1 MTRKILAFYSPYPG
15 AGKSTAAVRVF
26 WNSQPKKRFAFADPL
41 YDISAGIS
49 AYCLANKYGIY
60 IRGYKDKSLPEL
72 GGASIRDFL
81 IGFGNKG
88 REIYPNLWSEYMRG
102 KLHRFSYG
110 SVNIVIDDLR
120 FPNEYAMLREEGA
133 KIVRITNPGREIVP
147 SETEALLEGY
157 EFDAELVNDKQD
169 LATYEAKLDKLLAE
183 LWPDK
188 ILIKQ

>member
-15 AGKSTAAVRVF
+15 AGKSTAAEYLMFVRDGLFSDKLSFAGPLHAMV
-26 WNSQPKKRFAFADPL
+26 NSALVQLGFAEDGRCKDIVLSTIFGFSKRDLLIAWGRA
-41 YDISAGIS
+41 A
-49 AYCLANKYGIY
+49 
-60 IRGYKDKSLPEL
+60 REL
-72 GGASIRDFL
+72 
-81 IGFGNKG
+81 
-88 REIYPNLWSEYMRG
+88 YPNFWSEYMRG

-183 LWPDK
+183 LWPE
-188 ILIKQ
+188 